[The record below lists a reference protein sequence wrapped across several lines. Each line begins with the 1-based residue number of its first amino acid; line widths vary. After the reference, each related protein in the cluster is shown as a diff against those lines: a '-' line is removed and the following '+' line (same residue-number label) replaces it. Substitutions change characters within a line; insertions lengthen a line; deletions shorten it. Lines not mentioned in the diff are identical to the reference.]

1 MYVVAATHQN
11 LEQLVTKGDFR
22 EDLFHRLNVIRI
34 QIPALRERK
43 QDIEKLTLHFLAL
56 AAEELGV
63 DVKTSILIRLR
74 HLTVWTGRAT
84 FVS

>member
-1 MYVVAATHQN
+1 MI
-11 LEQLVTKGDFR
+11 FR

-43 QDIEKLTLHFLAL
+43 QDIEKLTLHFLSH

-63 DVKTSILIRLR
+63 DVKSL
-74 HLTVWTGRAT
+74 HPSTVGSTQ
-84 FVS
+84 